1 MDGLLALFIGL
12 IELGISLVWL
22 ALLIALYWRLH
33 RIGKPGLAEIA
44 WWMVLVP
51 TALIACILAIEELS
65 GAGGRMPELLASCVW
80 LTGLMVIRAK
90 RPVSSY
96 DRAKNSS

>member
-12 IELGISLVWL
+12 IDAGINLLCLG
-22 ALLIALYWRLH
+22 LLIGLYWRLH
-33 RIGKPGLAEIA
+33 RIGKPGLAEAA

-65 GAGGRMPELLASCVW
+65 GAGGPMPELLATGVW
-80 LTGLMVIRAK
+80 LAGLVVTRVK
-90 RPVSSY
+90 RPMS
-96 DRAKNSS
+96 RADS

>member
-1 MDGLLALFIGL
+1 VDGLLALFIGL
-12 IELGISLVWL
+12 IDAGISLLCL
-22 ALLIALYWRLH
+22 ALLIGLYWRLH
-33 RIGKPGLAEIA
+33 RIGKPGLAEAA
-44 WWMVLVP
+44 WWIVLVP

-65 GAGGRMPELLASCVW
+65 GAGGRMPELLAIGVW
-80 LTGLMVIRAK
+80 LAGLVVIRVK